1 MAIIRPW
8 VCAEYAQSTDFFMLD
23 QYPVPFMPM
32 TWLSDSMDEAAEQVG
47 RKRLGS
53 VIQAFGGQSRP
64 DHPRP
69 PTWREMD
76 CLAFLSLVHD
86 SQGVFFFT
94 YSQVGKT
101 AQGRDKL
108 AKVAGRLGQL
118 GFWLTEP
125 NNRVDLPVEMTSEY
139 GLDEKGR
146 PAVHT
151 AVKEK
156 GKRRMLI
163 VVNSIAT
170 HVQARIKELG
180 EGLENTDFECQEVFG
195 QEYYLVQDGVL
206 EVKLGPHESK
216 VFVY

>member
-1 MAIIRPW
+1 
-8 VCAEYAQSTDFFMLD
+8 
-23 QYPVPFMPM
+23 
-32 TWLSDSMDEAAEQVG
+32 
-47 RKRLGS
+47 
-53 VIQAFGGQSRP
+53 
-64 DHPRP
+64 
-69 PTWREMD
+69 MD

-170 HVQARIKELG
+170 HVQARIKELDK
-180 EGLENTDFECQEVFG
+180 GLENEDFECQEVFG